1 MPTHAAAAWPPMLLN
16 ASMHVAGAGHQQ
28 HQQPEVRI
36 AGTVHFSQRPT
47 QNVPLAVGPLLEENH
62 RARVAEKK
70 RDA

>member
-47 QNVPLAVGPLLEENH
+47 QNVPLAVGPLLEANH
-62 RARVAEKK
+62 RARVDLRE
-70 RDA
+70 DA